1 MKIVQ
6 STMMVGLILF
16 SAYTYA
22 DQQDLNNLQQQTQD
36 WYIVKQDN
44 TRQITTY
51 AKREDGQTI
60 RSFKI
65 DAVVDASL
73 STLAS
78 IHFDVANIKKWY
90 WETTESKLISKLSD
104 TEYIYYMKFNTPLAS
119 DRDVVLKATITP
131 YKQSSSNDFML
142 LSLRATPSALPVPA
156 GVTRMSA
163 FDVDIKFTPLVSGKT
178 QMEIQ
183 GLIDPSG
190 NLPAWTSNM
199 FQRQAPYATMLG
211 LYRMIQKAEYAKVKL
226 PLAFRYAQ

>member
-6 STMMVGLILF
+6 SAIIIGLILC
-16 SAYTYA
+16 SANTYA
-22 DQQDLNNLQQQTQD
+22 DQQDLNRLQEKTQD

-51 AKREDGQTI
+51 AKREDGQRV

-90 WETTESKLISKLSD
+90 WETTESRLINKVSE
-104 TEYIYYMKFNTPLAS
+104 TEYIYYMKFNAPLAT

-131 YKQSSSNDFML
+131 YKQGGNDDFML
-142 LSLRATPSALPVPA
+142 LSLRATPSALPVPT
-156 GVTRMSA
+156 GVTRMNA
-163 FDVDIKFTPLVSGKT
+163 FDVDIKFTPLVNGKT
-178 QMEIQ
+178 QMKVQ
-183 GLIDPSG
+183 GLIDPTGS
-190 NLPAWTSNM
+190 LPAWTSNM

-211 LYRMIQKAEYAKVKL
+211 LYRMTQKAEYAKVKL
-226 PLAFRYAQ
+226 PLAFKYAQ